1 MFSSKELCSLVY
13 TIDSA
18 KVILKPSPTDIVFI
32 KPNINIVVD
41 DRSRA
46 PKSVIIDLPFSKT
59 WSQENLNG
67 YYFHVGDLIY
77 EREALY
83 KATNNEGKVVTT
95 TISLERNGD
104 YWEFKNHLNYD
115 NLTVLAMKN
124 SSAAHPGLLVFD
136 DSLWHEIDL
145 DDSDS
150 LDSFPELR
158 NIEPSYAPLLI
169 RYV

>member
-1 MFSSKELCSLVY
+1 MVY

-104 YWEFKNHLNYD
+104 NWGFNNRLCFGS
-115 NLTVLAMKN
+115 TVLAMKN
-124 SSAAHPGLLVFD
+124 SSAAHPGLLMFD
-136 DSLWHEIDL
+136 NSPWHEIDL
-145 DDSDS
+145 NDTDS
-150 LDSFPELR
+150 LDSFPELG
-158 NIEPSYAPLLI
+158 NIEPSYAPLFT